1 MINPEIL
8 LKWYDANARAMP
20 WRIPPTES
28 AKGIRPDP
36 YHIWLSEIML
46 QQTTVAAVV
55 RYFLAF
61 QRRWPTVHAL
71 ANADDADVMGEW
83 AGLGYYARARNL
95 LKTARVISADLGGS
109 FPETEAELIRLP
121 GIGPYT
127 SAAIAAIAFDQPA
140 TVVDANVERVI
151 ARAFAVS
158 EPLPDSK
165 PALKTL
171 ASNLTPSSRP
181 GDFAQAM
188 MDLGATVCG
197 QLPQCEKCPISEQCL
212 GRQRRIAA
220 TLPKKRPKPI
230 KPVRYGVAY
239 FARRDDGAV
248 LLETRPQSGLLGGM
262 LALPTTE
269 WSETAVD
276 EAPPV
281 KADWATLPEP
291 VKHTFTHFHLLLT
304 LRVANPPTGH
314 PPDRGGFMNVDETTP
329 GTLPTVMRKAFV
341 AASTALDANGA

>member
-28 AKGIRPDP
+28 AKGIRPDS

-46 QQTTVAAVV
+46 QQTTVAAVI

-61 QRRWPTVHAL
+61 QHRWPTVHAL
-71 ANADDADVMGEW
+71 AKAEDADVMGEW

-95 LKTARVISADLGGS
+95 LKTARIVSTDFDGR
-109 FPETEAELIRLP
+109 FPETEAELLHLP

-140 TVVDANVERVI
+140 TVVDANVERVV
-151 ARAFAVS
+151 ARAFAIS
-158 EPLPDSK
+158 DPLPDSK
-165 PALKTL
+165 PTIKNLS
-171 ASNLTPSSRP
+171 SNLTPTHRP

-197 QLPQCEKCPISEQCL
+197 QQPKCDICPISAHCL
-212 GRQRRIAA
+212 GQQRGVAA
-220 TLPKKRPKPI
+220 DLPRKRPKPG
-230 KPVRYGVAY
+230 KPIRYGIAY
-239 FARRDDGAV
+239 FARRNDGAV

-269 WSETAVD
+269 WVEAAVVGT
-276 EAPPV
+276 PPV
-281 KADWATLPEP
+281 KADWKTLQEP

-304 LRVANPPTGH
+304 LRVADLTADH
-314 PPDRGGFMNVDETTP
+314 PPDRGRFVMVDESTP
-329 GTLPTVMRKAFV
+329 DTLPTVMRKAFV
-341 AASTALDANGA
+341 AASAALDANGT